1 MTSRG
6 AEKMNNDTIGVDVSK
21 DHLDAHRLAD
31 GATRRFAN
39 TKGGHKALIK
49 WVAETPLYR
58 VVFEPTGLYHRAVER
73 ALGIAGVPFVKVN
86 PRQARRFAEATG
98 KLAKT
103 DRLDA
108 AILARMGALLEL
120 EARPARSELLFELKE
135 LYVAREA
142 LVKDRTAAKNRGK
155 ALTLS
160 LLKRQNAQRLEQI
173 DRQIAT
179 VEAAILQIIEANV
192 SLADRFA
199 ILKSAFP
206 AYPTSPPFALLI
218 AMPELGSLEAGQ
230 AANLAG
236 LVADRPTVRALD
248 RSRSYSRRWRR
259 RAPRALHAR
268 PRRRTLQP
276 GHEGQIRSP
285 HRNRKAGKGRLDRN
299 HAKARRPRKRPPKG
313 QSPLDAKNRLINTD
327 TLAAYRWRE
336 SFAPRCRLQQR
347 VCSVTYYAQVYTR
360 LSIPDC
366 QHAIPP
372 TYSLQLPACRG
383 AAYATGALARVR
395 AHEIQD
401 YPYAPRDIC
410 VRVRRSYRTLLRS
423 LIFLDIASFVFW
435 RAAQQII
442 CTVIVMG
449 KIIKHLLVFAVW
461 DELAL

>member
-39 TKGGHKALIK
+39 DKGGHKALIK
-49 WVAETPLYR
+49 WLAQTPLNR
-58 VVFEPTGLYHRAVER
+58 VVFEPTGPYHRAVER
-73 ALGIAGVPFVKVN
+73 ALGASGVPFVKVN

-192 SLADRFA
+192 SSRRSLRHPDQHSRRIQHHRLCLADRN
-199 ILKSAFP
+199 
-206 AYPTSPPFALLI
+206 
-218 AMPELGSLEAGQ
+218 AGARLPRSRPGRQ
-230 AANLAG
+230 PRRPG
-236 LVADRPTVRALD
+236 ADRPTVRALD
-248 RSRSYSRRWRR
+248 RSLIHSRRSRR
-259 RAPRALHAR
+259 RPPSALHAR

-276 GHEGQIRSP
+276 GHEGQYAHLIETGKPAKVALTAIMRKLVVLANALLKANRPWTPKIACLAVGTGPVGEEQGVFSGESGKRIAECALNVGDKLAVAS
-285 HRNRKAGKGRLDRN
+285 RNPVQKCKE
-299 HAKARRPRKRPPKG
+299 
-313 QSPLDAKNRLINTD
+313 QW
-327 TLAAYRWRE
+327 TLAAGRNRRNLGHVR
-336 SFAPRCRLQQR
+336 F
-347 VCSVTYYAQVYTR
+347 
-360 LSIPDC
+360 
-366 QHAIPP
+366 
-372 TYSLQLPACRG
+372 G
-383 AAYATGALARVR
+383 AVR
-395 AHEIQD
+395 AHIGRSQVND
-401 YPYAPRDIC
+401 AGR
-410 VRVRRSYRTLLRS
+410 RV
-423 LIFLDIASFVFW
+423 
-435 RAAQQII
+435 
-442 CTVIVMG
+442 
-449 KIIKHLLVFAVW
+449 
-461 DELAL
+461 